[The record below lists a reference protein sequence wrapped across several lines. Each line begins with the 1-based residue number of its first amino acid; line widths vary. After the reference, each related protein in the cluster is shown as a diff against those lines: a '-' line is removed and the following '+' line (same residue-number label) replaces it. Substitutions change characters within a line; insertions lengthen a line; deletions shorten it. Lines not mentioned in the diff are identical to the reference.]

1 MTSEESHQGHCEYL
15 QCNEK
20 IILIKY
26 LLLFKDLLALE
37 SSVYFI
43 LHFYTLN
50 INVKRKKKKRL
61 SDERINQQRFVIKNL
76 FIK

>member
-50 INVKRKKKKRL
+50 INVKRKKKKDCL
-61 SDERINQQRFVIKNL
+61 TKELISKDL
-76 FIK
+76 L